1 MSPVNSE
8 KIMRIVHGS
17 GCGESAKAFLVS
29 DINTVSCY
37 VIHLATPTVFV
48 LTEVNGVVV
57 VVSTVVGR
65 VVVVAGVSVVLET
78 GVSCE

>member
-1 MSPVNSE
+1 M
-8 KIMRIVHGS
+8 
-17 GCGESAKAFLVS
+17 
-29 DINTVSCY
+29 SCY

-48 LTEVNGVVV
+48 LTEVNRVVV

-65 VVVVAGVSVVLET
+65 VAVVAGVSVVLET